1 MMRDTPIRLHA
12 RRGWGQNFLVNQGA
26 ADTIVLAFRPQAGDL
41 VLEVGPGRGVLTG
54 RLAGRVGGLVAVEID
69 PALACALREEL
80 RASSSVEIVEAD
92 VLKVDLRALLERLGA
107 TPARRARVIANLPY
121 SIATAVILRL
131 LEERALL
138 VDLLVLVQRE
148 VAERITSPP
157 GRKAYGGLSVLCQAR
172 ARVEALLRLRPGSFR
187 PIPKVDSELLRL
199 TVRLPE
205 DEAGPSRAAAPGAL
219 EALLRSAFAQRRK
232 TLLNNLARLKDP
244 RGVAIGARSAEI
256 LIRSAGLDPG
266 VRPEEI
272 PVDGFLALLR
282 AREAL

>member
-1 MMRDTPIRLHA
+1 MMRDTPNRLHA

-26 ADTIVLAFRPQAGDL
+26 ADTIVLAFGPRAGDR
-41 VLEVGPGRGVLTG
+41 VLEVGPGRGVLTQ
-54 RLAGRVGGLVAVEID
+54 RLAGRVGSLVAVEID
-69 PALACALREEL
+69 PALARALRQEL
-80 RASSSVEIVEAD
+80 GASSSVEIVEAD
-92 VLKVDLRALLERLGA
+92 VLKVDLGALLERLGA

-199 TVRLPE
+199 TVREPAL
-205 DEAGPSRAAAPGAL
+205 AAAPGAL
-219 EALLRSAFAQRRK
+219 EALLRTAFAQRRK

-244 RGVAIGARSAEI
+244 RGVAIGARAAEV

-272 PVDGFLALLR
+272 PVDGFLALLG